1 MTRLRVMPDGG
12 GSPVFSVIPW
22 LEYERLA
29 RTDTEAGLS
38 DEEMYDQVEA
48 EGDESFPIAV
58 VDHLLAGESAVRVYR
73 DYRGMMQKQLAEAAG
88 INAVYLSQIGTG
100 KRTDPARTL
109 AALAVDVDDLI

>member
-1 MTRLRVMPDGG
+1 MTNLFL
-12 GSPVFSVIPW
+12 SPWSIICW
-22 LEYERLA
+22 RE
-29 RTDTEAGLS
+29 
-38 DEEMYDQVEA
+38 
-48 EGDESFPIAV
+48 
-58 VDHLLAGESAVRVYR
+58 ESAVRVYR